1 MSGRDCYPEP
11 RLVNDLST
19 LMAASRDNAV
29 GNTGQAEPA
38 VILAVADDHD
48 SLARIGRILERR
60 FGADYAIH
68 VERSPAAALTALR
81 DLRDH
86 GRDVAL
92 VLAAHRMADMTG
104 IELLAE
110 AATSHRDARRA
121 LLTTW
126 GDRSAAESI
135 VKASALGQMDAHIL
149 GPGREVD
156 ESFCHAVT
164 ELLDEWDRQHRPQ
177 FQAVRIV
184 GDRWDAYSH
193 GLQDALQRSYVP
205 FGFHDAETTEGQEL
219 LKQTPANSE
228 LPVAI
233 LFDGRVLPRP
243 TPVEIADALGVNT
256 DPSTE
261 VFDVT
266 VIGSGPAGLAAAV
279 YGASEGL
286 SVLVLENEALGG
298 QAGTSSL
305 IRNYLGFPRGL
316 SGANLTHRAYLQAW
330 LLGARFLIGRA
341 ATGLRGER
349 GDRVLLLDDGSEV
362 FSRAIILAVGVSYRR
377 IGIDSLE
384 ALVGRGV
391 YYGSGVTEAPGMMD
405 EEVHVVGG
413 ANSAAQAAIYLS
425 RFAAK
430 VTMLVRGSSLTE
442 MSDYL
447 IRDIER
453 RNNIVV
459 RLNTVVV
466 DARGE
471 DRLRVLTIHDLAT
484 DRTEE
489 VPATAV
495 FIMIGASPKTG
506 WLPADI
512 DRDDRG
518 YVLTGDSLL
527 AELERGGT
535 ERSLETSTPGVFAVG
550 DVRAGSMKRV
560 ASAVGE
566 GSSVIRMVHAY
577 LAGGTTVEPQARSVG
592 RNTGG

>member
-1 MSGRDCYPEP
+1 MRK
-11 RLVNDLST
+11 
-19 LMAASRDNAV
+19 
-29 GNTGQAEPA
+29 TGPAEAA
-38 VILAVADDHD
+38 VILAVDDDHV
-48 SLARIGRILERR
+48 AGTRIERILRRR
-60 FGADYAIH
+60 FGADYTILF
-68 VERSPAAALTALR
+68 ERSPSAAIAALDEL
-81 DLRDH
+81 H
-86 GRDVAL
+86 QSGKDVAL
-92 VLAAHRMADMTG
+92 VLAAHRMSDMTG

-110 AATSHRDARRA
+110 VASMHRDARRA
-121 LLTTW
+121 LLTSW

-135 VKASALGQMDAHIL
+135 VKASALGQIDAHIL
-149 GPGREVD
+149 GPGRDVD
-156 ESFCHAVT
+156 ESFCHAIT

-205 FGFHDAETTEGQEL
+205 FGFYDADSPEGQEL
-219 LKQTPANSE
+219 MKQTPTTSE
-228 LPVAI
+228 LPVAV

-256 DPSTE
+256 DPGAE

-266 VIGSGPAGLAAAV
+266 VVGSGPAGLAAAV

-316 SGANLTHRAYLQAW
+316 SGADLTHRAYLQAW

-341 ATGLRGER
+341 ATGLRAEQGER
-349 GDRVLLLDDGSEV
+349 VLVLDDGSEV
-362 FSRAIILAVGVSYRR
+362 FSRAIIVAVGVSYRR

-391 YYGSGVTEAPGMMD
+391 YYGSGVTEAPGMAD
-405 EEVHVVGG
+405 EEVYVVGG
-413 ANSAAQAAIYLS
+413 ANSAGQAALYLS

-430 VTMLVRGSSLTE
+430 VTILVRGSSLTE

-453 RNNIVV
+453 RNNIAV

-466 DARGE
+466 DVRGD
-471 DRLRVLTIHDLAT
+471 DRLRMLTIHDAAT
-484 DRTEE
+484 DRPED

-495 FIMIGASPKTG
+495 FIMIGASPKTH
-506 WLPADI
+506 WLPAEI
-512 DRDDRG
+512 QRDDRG
-518 YVLTGDSLL
+518 YILTGDSLSTVPRRHGP
-527 AELERGGT
+527 ERPLE
-535 ERSLETSTPGVFAVG
+535 SSMPGVFAVG

-566 GSSVIRMVHAY
+566 GSSVIRLVHAY
-577 LAGGTTVEPQARSVG
+577 LADTTTVERQTRSVG
-592 RNTGG
+592 TNTGG